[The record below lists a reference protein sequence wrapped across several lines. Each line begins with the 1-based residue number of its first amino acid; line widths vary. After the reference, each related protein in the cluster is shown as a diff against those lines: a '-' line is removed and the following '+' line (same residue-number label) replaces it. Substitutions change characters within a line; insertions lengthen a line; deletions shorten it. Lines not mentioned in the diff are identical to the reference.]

1 MNLQETVNQAPVQT
15 FEQILEMLYSEH
27 KRLEV
32 EYRKL
37 YEYRRLENE
46 YRAAEDIK
54 KQEEQN
60 RLVEEY
66 RKLADEYQNLENRHL
81 SLEAEFKTLGGRY
94 GIEGQYREQEADDMF
109 GAFRKLEDEFKSLKD
124 AHKVLGDRY
133 AVLEESH
140 GQLKDEYANS
150 EQFRK
155 QEKDTLVEEYRR
167 LTDEHKNLETRH
179 RKLEEEYRRT
189 EDAYRTLLE
198 SGKNAGD
205 VPAGAGSGELA
216 EKLSILTESYRQLEN
231 EHNASVL
238 NARLAAEERK
248 NLEGKLSRLEEEN
261 KKLDEAARAAAESE
275 QRQADEHRSL
285 EATYQ
290 KLASEFDEYKMSAEM
305 AAQSPG
311 SPDAAQ
317 NLPEAD
323 SPREIDGEYQNLKTE
338 FRKLDRK
345 YRRLMSDYKRVS
357 IMRRSEERIRDINEA
372 EKELQH
378 FYNRLLLQSCSEVI
392 FVVDREMRVVL
403 ATDTMNNMLGVSGR
417 SSVINNTLENLFA
430 SRIPEGRIAEMLQN
444 CRAVF
449 ETSSPV
455 HYTRVLDLSGGNEM
469 TADIALAPAIDKN
482 GEVHGVVFVVHDI
495 TEFDNAMKRAEEASR
510 SKSSFLATVSHE
522 IRTPLNAILGIS
534 EIEMQKELSSE
545 TMDSLEKIYS
555 SGSSLLGIINDI
567 LDISKI
573 EAGSMEIIPTDY
585 DTSGLISSSIQL
597 NLVRR
602 GAKNIELELDIDPS
616 TPSRLNGDELRV
628 KQILNNLLSNAFKY
642 TEEGFVKL
650 GLAWERED
658 RFARLR
664 FVVSDSGQG
673 IREEEIG
680 KLFTEYKQLNARAN
694 RNIEGTGLGLSIT
707 QRLVELMGGSISV
720 ESEFGKGSTF
730 TVHILQEIVNETPIG
745 EASVTNLKEFRF
757 AEYRNKRKK
766 NLIRSYMPYGCVL
779 VVDDVVT
786 NLEVAKGLLLPYGLT
801 INCVASGREAIEK
814 IREAG
819 ASGTQRYDLVLMDH
833 MMPEMDGIEATRLIR
848 EIGSDYARNVP
859 IIALTAS
866 AMAGSEKMFLENG
879 FNAYI
884 SKPIDIMRL
893 DVELNKWIRD
903 KRGNEAPARAERPS
917 EPAVAEAYQRPE
929 TEDDKPRDASPRE
942 PKEAHISGVNLEEG
956 LSRYGE
962 DDVFNGV
969 LRSYADNT
977 PQLLDKMR
985 IVSRYKMPEYAITV
999 HGIKGSS
1006 YGICAQA
1013 AGKWAERL
1021 EAAAKQEDLETIL
1034 AENNDFIK
1042 MMERL
1047 LSDIRG
1053 YLDGPSNRK
1062 AEKSKSYA
1070 PERKILEKIL
1080 IASKLFDVPAMERGV
1095 EQLEKHEYETGAELV
1110 AWLRTCLDNLEYA
1123 EIQSH
1128 LTKALQV
1135 SRRH

>member
-1 MNLQETVNQAPVQT
+1 LQETVNQAPVQT
-15 FEQILEMLYSEH
+15 FEQILEMLYKEH

-32 EYRKL
+32 DYRKL

-54 KQEEQN
+54 KHEEQN
-60 RLVEEY
+60 KLAEEY
-66 RKLADEYQNLENRHL
+66 RKLADKY
-81 SLEAEFKTLGGRY
+81 
-94 GIEGQYREQEADDMF
+94 
-109 GAFRKLEDEFKSLKD
+109 
-124 AHKVLGDRY
+124 
-133 AVLEESH
+133 
-140 GQLKDEYANS
+140 
-150 EQFRK
+150 
-155 QEKDTLVEEYRR
+155 
-167 LTDEHKNLETRH
+167 KNLE
-179 RKLEEEYRRT
+179 
-189 EDAYRTLLE
+189 
-198 SGKNAGD
+198 
-205 VPAGAGSGELA
+205 V
-216 EKLSILTESYRQLEN
+216 
-231 EHNASVL
+231 
-238 NARLAAEERK
+238 
-248 NLEGKLSRLEEEN
+248 
-261 KKLDEAARAAAESE
+261 
-275 QRQADEHRSL
+275 
-285 EATYQ
+285 
-290 KLASEFDEYKMSAEM
+290 
-305 AAQSPG
+305 
-311 SPDAAQ
+311 
-317 NLPEAD
+317 
-323 SPREIDGEYQNLKTE
+323 E

-345 YRRLMSDYKRVS
+345 YRRLMSDYRRVG
-357 IMRRSEERIRDINEA
+357 IMRRSEERIRDISEA

-403 ATDTMNNMLGVSGR
+403 ATDTMNGMFGVSGR
-417 SSVINNTLENLFA
+417 SSVINNTLENLL
-430 SRIPEGRIAEMLQN
+430 SLRIPDDSIAEMLQN

-449 ETSSPV
+449 ETPSPI
-455 HYTRVLDLSGGNEM
+455 HYTRVLDLGGGNEM
-469 TADIALAPAIDKN
+469 TADITLAPAIEKN
-482 GEVHGVVFVVHDI
+482 GKVHGVVFVVHDI
-495 TEFDNAMKRAEEASR
+495 TEFDNAMKRAEGASR

-534 EIEMQKELSSE
+534 EIEMQRELSPE

-585 DTSGLISSSIQL
+585 DTTGLISSSIQL
-597 NLVRR
+597 NLVRK
-602 GAKNIELELDIDPS
+602 GAKKIELELDIDPS

-673 IREEEIG
+673 IRKEEIG
-680 KLFTEYKQLNARAN
+680 KLFTEYKQLNAKSN

-730 TVHILQEIVNETPIG
+730 TVNILQEIVDSSPIG
-745 EASVTNLKEFRF
+745 EAAVTNLKEFRF
-757 AEYRNKRKK
+757 AEYRDRRKK

-786 NLEVAKGLLLPYGLT
+786 NLEVVKGLLLPYGLT
-801 INCVASGREAIEK
+801 IDCVASGMEAIEK
-814 IREAG
+814 IRAAG

-833 MMPEMDGIEATRLIR
+833 MMPEMDGIEATRRIR
-848 EIGSDYARNVP
+848 GDIGSDYARNVP

-893 DVELNKWIRD
+893 DIELNKWIRD
-903 KRGNEAPARAERPS
+903 KRGNETPSGSGCPS
-917 EPAVAEAYQRPE
+917 EASAAPGSAEAYSR
-929 TEDDKPRDASPRE
+929 TEAEADSSLTASPRK
-942 PKEAHISGVNLEEG
+942 PKEARVAGIDMEEG
-956 LSRYGE
+956 LSRYGNGGTF
-962 DDVFNGV
+962 DGV

-977 PQLLDKMR
+977 SRLLDKMR

-1021 EAAAKQEDLETIL
+1021 EAAARHEDLETIL

-1042 MMERL
+1042 MIERL
-1047 LSDIRG
+1047 LSDIRV
-1053 YLDGPSNRK
+1053 YLDGASSRK
-1062 AEKSKSYA
+1062 AAKTKSYA
-1070 PERKILEKIL
+1070 PDRKVLERIL
-1080 IASKLFDVPAMERGV
+1080 IASKLFDVPAMEKGV
-1095 EQLEKHEYETGAELV
+1095 EQLEKYEYESGADLV
-1110 AWLRTCLDNLEYA
+1110 AWLRSSLDDLEYA
-1123 EIQSH
+1123 AIQSH

>member
-1 MNLQETVNQAPVQT
+1 MNLEETVNQAPVQT
-15 FEQILEMLYSEH
+15 FEQILEMLYREH

-46 YRAAEDIK
+46 YRSAEDIK
-54 KQEEQN
+54 KQEELN
-60 RLVEEY
+60 KIVEEY
-66 RKLADEYQNLENRHL
+66 RKLAVEYQG
-81 SLEAEFKTLGGRY
+81 LEAEFKTLEDKHGA
-94 GIEGQYREQEADDMF
+94 EGQYRKQETDEMF
-109 GAFRKLEDEFKSLKD
+109 DAFRKLEGEYKSLQE
-124 AHKVLGDRY
+124 AHKT
-133 AVLEESH
+133 LEEKH
-140 GQLKDEYANS
+140 TALEGAHIQLEEEYANA
-150 EQFRK
+150 EQYRK
-155 QEKDTLVEEYRR
+155 QEKDTLIEEYRR
-167 LTDEHKNLETRH
+167 LTDDHKNLETRH
-179 RKLEEEYRRT
+179 KKLEEEYHRI
-189 EDAYRTLLE
+189 EGEYQTLLE
-198 SGKNAGD
+198 HRKNTGD
-205 VPAGAGSGELA
+205 ERTDAENSEAA
-216 EKLSILTESYRQLEN
+216 EKLRVLAESYRQLES

-238 NARLAAEERK
+238 NARVAAEERK
-248 NLEGKLSRLEEEN
+248 DLEE
-261 KKLDEAARAAAESE
+261 KLK
-275 QRQADEHRSL
+275 SL
-285 EATYQ
+285 EMKNT
-290 KLASEFDEYKMSAEM
+290 KLEIEYKMLLAAPAADSPSKRDDEYK
-305 AAQSPG
+305 
-311 SPDAAQ
+311 
-317 NLPEAD
+317 
-323 SPREIDGEYQNLKTE
+323 NLKAE
-338 FRKLDRK
+338 FRKLDRM
-345 YRRLMSDYKRVS
+345 YRRLMSDYKRVG
-357 IMRRSEERIRDINEA
+357 IMRRSEEHMRDVSEA

-392 FVVDREMRVVL
+392 FVVDRQTRVVL
-403 ATDTMNNMLGVSGR
+403 ATDTMNNMLGISGR

-430 SRIPEGRIAEMLQN
+430 SRISNGRMTEILQN
-444 CRAVF
+444 CRTVF
-449 ETSSPV
+449 ETSAPI
-455 HYTRVLDLSGGNEM
+455 HYTRVLDLHGGKEM
-469 TADIALAPAIDKN
+469 TADITMAPAIDKN
-482 GEVHGVVFVVHDI
+482 GEVHAVVFVVHDI
-495 TEFDNAMKRAEEASR
+495 TELDNARKRAEEASR

-534 EIEMQKELSSE
+534 EIEIQKELATE
-545 TMDSLEKIYS
+545 TMDNLEKIYS
-555 SGSSLLGIINDI
+555 SGSWLLSIINDI

-573 EAGSMEIIPTDY
+573 EAGSMEIVPTNY

-602 GAKNIELELDIDPS
+602 GNKKIELELDIDPS

-658 RFARLR
+658 RFARLK

-673 IREEEIG
+673 IRKEEIG

-730 TVHILQEIVNETPIG
+730 TVNILQEIVDESPMG
-745 EASVTNLKEFRF
+745 DASVTNLKEFRF
-757 AEYRNKRKK
+757 AEYRNRRRK

-779 VVDDVVT
+779 VVDDVLT

-801 INCVASGREAIEK
+801 IDCVASGREAIEK
-814 IREAG
+814 IKAAG
-819 ASGTQRYDLVLMDH
+819 VSGTRRYDLVLMDH
-833 MMPEMDGIEATRLIR
+833 MMPEMDGIEATHIIR
-848 EIGSDYARNVP
+848 GEIGSDYARNVP
-859 IIALTAS
+859 IVALTAS

-879 FNAYI
+879 FNSYI

-903 KRGNEAPARAERPS
+903 KRGQETLAGAERPS
-917 EPAVAEAYQRPE
+917 QAGVASPGAEDYQRTE
-929 TEDDKPRDASPRE
+929 TNDSSSAPARE
-942 PKEAHISGVNLEEG
+942 PKEAHIPGIDLEEG
-956 LSRYGE
+956 LSRYGD
-962 DDVFNGV
+962 DDVFIKV
-969 LRSYADNT
+969 LRTYADST

-985 IVSRYKMPEYAITV
+985 IISRYKMPEYAITV

-1021 EAAAKQEDLETIL
+1021 EAAAKHEDLETLL

-1047 LSDIRG
+1047 LSDIRA

-1062 AEKSKSYA
+1062 AAKTKSYA
-1070 PERKILEKIL
+1070 PDRKILETIL
-1080 IASKLFDVPAMERGV
+1080 TASKMFDVQAMEKGV
-1095 EQLEKHEYETGAELV
+1095 EKLEEYEYASGADLV
-1110 AWLRTCLDNLEYA
+1110 AWLRSCLDNLEYA

-1135 SRRH
+1135 SRRR